1 MGLSISAI
9 LLSLLLVTLSGCEQ
23 PPPASP
29 PAWEYLPPV
38 REDTIGRLQVDGTQA
53 YLNGRPVT
61 NGAYI
66 RAGDLLST
74 GANTSARVM
83 LNGGGHVQLDE
94 NTDPEFTLVRQGAC
108 VLVKFAHG
116 RGLLKSVQCVEAQ
129 AGPLAVV
136 LKSLVNLQTTGEA
149 AQVTVLEGRIEVT
162 APQSALV
169 EKFQQYSVSGAGA
182 ANLVTLTPEQ
192 AQSTAAWKNRF
203 FRAPAGQAG
212 EGVSPGAVVGIGAV
226 VGAGLWELFHHR
238 SGSSHPPPQ
247 THPAP
252 AAAPAAQSAAPP
264 AVAPATP
271 PVAVPATTP
280 AAPPA
285 VSPAPPRTPVN
296 TDANPNGDGIR

>member
-1 MGLSISAI
+1 
-9 LLSLLLVTLSGCEQ
+9 
-23 PPPASP
+23 
-29 PAWEYLPPV
+29 
-38 REDTIGRLQVDGTQA
+38 
-53 YLNGRPVT
+53 
-61 NGAYI
+61 
-66 RAGDLLST
+66 
-74 GANTSARVM
+74 
-83 LNGGGHVQLDE
+83 
-94 NTDPEFTLVRQGAC
+94 
-108 VLVKFAHG
+108 
-116 RGLLKSVQCVEAQ
+116 VQCVEAQ

-162 APQSALV
+162 SPQSALV

-192 AQSTAAWKNRF
+192 AQATAAWKNRF

-226 VGAGLWELFHHR
+226 VGAGLWELFHHK

-247 THPAP
+247 THTAP
-252 AAAPAAQSAAPP
+252 AAPP
-264 AVAPATP
+264 AAAPATP
-271 PVAVPATTP
+271 PVEVPATTP

>member
-1 MGLSISAI
+1 
-9 LLSLLLVTLSGCEQ
+9 
-23 PPPASP
+23 
-29 PAWEYLPPV
+29 
-38 REDTIGRLQVDGTQA
+38 VDGTQA
-53 YLNGRPVT
+53 YLNGTPVT

-74 GANTSARVM
+74 GANTSAKVIF
-83 LNGGGHVQLDE
+83 NAGGYVQLDE

-149 AQVTVLEGRIEVT
+149 VQVTVLEGQIEVT

-182 ANLVTLTPEQ
+182 ASLVTLTPEQ
-192 AQSTAAWKNRF
+192 AQATAAWKNRF

-226 VGAGLWELFHHR
+226 VGAGLWELFHHK

-247 THPAP
+247 THTAP
-252 AAAPAAQSAAPP
+252 AAPAAT
-264 AVAPATP
+264 APATP
-271 PVAVPATTP
+271 PVGVPATPP

-285 VSPAPPRTPVN
+285 TSPAAPPAAPSAASPAPPAN
-296 TDANPNGDGIR
+296 TDANPNGDRIR